1 MPTIS
6 GWRGQAQTG
15 QDCAHLGPP
24 EEWGSAETLMLEAPA
39 GLRGGRGPT
48 ARWNAGVLG
57 SEQRNRR
64 MVISVTARVA
74 ARRSRVAN
82 RTTAMT
88 YNELVDLARLCAYN
102 SRITTDREVA
112 RVLWQMANEYQAKS
126 LSGHFRPDYKVFEA

>member
-1 MPTIS
+1 
-6 GWRGQAQTG
+6 
-15 QDCAHLGPP
+15 
-24 EEWGSAETLMLEAPA
+24 MLEAPA
-39 GLRGGRGPT
+39 GLRWGRGPT

-57 SEQRNRR
+57 PEQRNRR

-74 ARRSRVAN
+74 ARRSHVAN

-112 RVLWQMANEYQAKS
+112 RVLWQMANEYQAKAAK
-126 LSGHFRPDYKVFEA
+126 FTARR